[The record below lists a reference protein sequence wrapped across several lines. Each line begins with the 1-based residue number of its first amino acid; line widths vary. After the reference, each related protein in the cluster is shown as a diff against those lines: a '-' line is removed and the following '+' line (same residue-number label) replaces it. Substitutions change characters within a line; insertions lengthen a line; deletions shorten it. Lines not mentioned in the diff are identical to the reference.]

1 MKITRAADYAI
12 RLLAHLAVGE
22 VETTSATLA
31 DELGIPLNHLAKLV
45 QTLARQ
51 GYLFTKKGKG
61 GGLKLALDPK
71 KIKLAQIIEAV
82 EGPIMVNECVFN
94 HKNCK
99 YSGKC
104 KVRRCLKDVRGKIHE
119 ILMGTS
125 IFDVALQYN

>member
-1 MKITRAADYAI
+1 MKITKAADYAI
-12 RLLAHLAVGE
+12 RLLAHLAAGE
-22 VETTSATLA
+22 VETTSSALA

-51 GYLFTKKGKG
+51 GFLFTKKGKG
-61 GGLKLALDPK
+61 GGLKLAIDPK
-71 KIKLAQIIEAV
+71 KIKLGQIIEAV

-94 HKNCK
+94 HTNCR